1 MPVGESG
8 ISVKHIDKL
17 VHIMMYAGVSF
28 LMLPSYWKG
37 AFNRQ
42 SISYTFLFSISY
54 GFLLEILQN
63 TSISQREF
71 DIFDIIANMIGAM
84 AGIII
89 FKVYKKYLYE

>member
-1 MPVGESG
+1 MPLGDGG
-8 ISVKHIDKL
+8 INTKHFDKL

-28 LMLPSYWKG
+28 LMLASYWKG
-37 AFNRQ
+37 DFNRQ
-42 SISYTFLFSISY
+42 SISYTFLFSVSY

-89 FKVYKKYLYE
+89 FKVYKKVFI